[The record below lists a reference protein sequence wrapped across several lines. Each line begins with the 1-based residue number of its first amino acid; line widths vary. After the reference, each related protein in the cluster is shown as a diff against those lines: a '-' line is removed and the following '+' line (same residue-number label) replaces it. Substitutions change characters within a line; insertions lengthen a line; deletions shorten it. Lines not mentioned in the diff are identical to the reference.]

1 MKIINRTGQI
11 KVMEIRSMIARGLS
25 IWSEEGIDCEEA
37 GGALW
42 GKGNIPYFDC
52 SGEYMTVYTFQNL
65 EDYIF

>member
-37 GGALW
+37 GGAL
-42 GKGNIPYFDC
+42 
-52 SGEYMTVYTFQNL
+52 
-65 EDYIF
+65 